1 MLRPLSTVMP
11 YAPADLLVWSPLDAM
26 SLMVGSSSG
35 MFAFMD
41 INNPGTSEP
50 YQVRWLPHPQKL
62 CKGW

>member
-1 MLRPLSTVMP
+1 MP